1 MPRINLLPWREA
13 DRKRKRQEFL
23 VGIGGAVAIAV
34 LLGLFA
40 KLQLQASI
48 DHQAG
53 RNQLIKEQITEV
65 DKQITE
71 ILGLEAQKQRLV
83 ARMEV
88 IDQLQRSRPG
98 VVHLFDQLVRTIPD
112 GVYFTAIKQTG
123 GKVQLNGVA
132 QSQTRVSALMRNI
145 EASEWLAEPA
155 LEKVETKGSGDSGAE
170 FVMFASQTGVAA
182 EGVVVAA
189 PTRKGTASKRGK
201 KEAGVGK

>member
-23 VGIGGAVAIAV
+23 VGIGGAGLIA
-34 LLGLFA
+34 LLLSLLVKF
-40 KLQLQASI
+40 QLQASI
-48 DHQAG
+48 DHQNA
-53 RNQLIKEQITEV
+53 RNQLIKDQTSEV
-65 DKQITE
+65 DKQIVE
-71 ILGLEAQKQRLV
+71 IQGLEQQKQRLL

-88 IDQLQRSRPG
+88 IEQLQRSRPG

-145 EASEWLAEPA
+145 EASEWLADPA
-155 LEKVETKGSGDSGAE
+155 LEKVETRGANDSGAE
-170 FVMFASQTGVAA
+170 FVLYANQSGVGS
-182 EGVVVAA
+182 EGEVVA
-189 PTRKGTASKRGK
+189 PRKGAGQRAKR
-201 KEAGVGK
+201 AGVSQ